1 MKVIKTN
8 NFIKPLIVLIG
19 VAATLMMPSQMAFA
33 ADEMI
38 HPGDHKVSQNTTPD
52 ASQFDGVHSITDT
65 ARGTNFA
72 INPFPQPRYD
82 ATNKRWTFID
92 GEHSISGAGSAAFE
106 RPLSLSSNFDI
117 KTTAKMTSDGEKNW
131 VGWYTTD
138 PNEKFSTGFVGLVL
152 STSQAT
158 DFSKSQKIG
167 DYRLGDMWGM
177 GSHAGYALEN
187 VAWQIALGTQA
198 KPDGRGTQDILR
210 QSIAG
215 AYSPLNVMNR
225 QKGAVDATYT
235 AHYDANIRK
244 LSVTT
249 DKGLS
254 QTIDVPKELK
264 RLYVGQMATI
274 NGNAWGDHDSVTLS
288 DISGTYDTTT
298 TTVRFVDKDGNP
310 LADDAKIDSIIGAK
324 ISISGS
330 AEENWLA
337 PDIPHATLAG
347 TAADRTITT
356 TEDESKN
363 VITVRYDAVSGK
375 LPVKIVDDTDN
386 ANKIP
391 DTSLPVV
398 IGQTYNYSDK
408 DLAKVIPAN
417 THIVSLEKN
426 SGTVVADD
434 QNDVTNEPMVI
445 HVAHDTKSE
454 DVTFSRTV
462 HYEGPASLK
471 VPDDNIQKTTV
482 TRTTDNYTGK
492 TTTNKPAAWL
502 DVKTPDI
509 KGYEPDIKKV
519 HWDSIDANPSE
530 TLSQTVTYKGV
541 FKVYAPDT
549 MDFGTIT
556 IGDKYYQGKA
566 IKAAKQVHGSLY
578 VAHTATTANH
588 KWRLTAKLDQN
599 FMVGKPTLQIAYG
612 QYEIN
617 SDYETEIA
625 NQSDSSTDGI
635 TDTAINENTPGM
647 VGLKLDRSAQQAN
660 VQAGKDYHGTITWTL
675 GTVPA

>member
-19 VAATLMMPSQMAFA
+19 VAATLTMPSQMAFA
-33 ADEMI
+33 DETLQ
-38 HPGDHKVSQNTTPD
+38 PGSHMPAKDVSPDPKTFDDEHSVVRTTPTQGPSFPTPAYRKGVGD
-52 ASQFDGVHSITDT
+52 WQTLNGQADG
-65 ARGTNFA
+65 
-72 INPFPQPRYD
+72 
-82 ATNKRWTFID
+82 
-92 GEHSISGAGSAAFE
+92 GAYGFSSAAFQ
-106 RPLSLSSNFDI
+106 RPLRTDHSFSLKSHGYITSANNYLYTSDFLGIGLSTASADKLSSAQSGGV
-117 KTTAKMTSDGEKNW
+117 KGK
-131 VGWYTTD
+131 
-138 PNEKFSTGFVGLVL
+138 
-152 STSQAT
+152 
-158 DFSKSQKIG
+158 
-167 DYRLGDMWGM
+167 
-177 GSHAGYALEN
+177 AGYAN
-187 VAWQIALGTQA
+187 PDVAWQTTFGTQA
-198 KPDGRGTQDILR
+198 FGETHYTFLVPGITSMDHKNFVRQTIYGKQTPVTERPFDSTRWKAKPI
-210 QSIAG
+210 SEE
-215 AYSPLNVMNR
+215 YNVN
-225 QKGAVDATYT
+225 
-235 AHYDANIRK
+235 YDADTRK
-244 LSVTT
+244 ISYTDNKGLTATT
-249 DKGLS
+249 D
-254 QTIDVPKELK
+254 IPKEVPRVYIGILTS
-264 RLYVGQMATI
+264 VQG
-274 NGNAWGDHDSVTLS
+274 NGYYDKSYIGLD

-298 TTVRFVDKDGNP
+298 TTVRFVDKDGNS

-347 TAADRTITT
+347 SAADRTITT

-375 LPVKIVDDTDN
+375 LPVKIFDDTDT

-398 IGQTYNYSDK
+398 IGQTYNYSVK

-426 SGTVVADD
+426 SGTVAADD
-434 QNDVTNEPMVI
+434 QNNVTNEPMVI

-471 VPDDNIQKTTV
+471 VPDDNVQKTTV

-541 FKVYAPDT
+541 FKVYAPDA

-566 IKAAKQVHGSLY
+566 TKSAKQVHGSLY
-578 VAHTATTANH
+578 VAHTDAAMANRN
-588 KWRLTAKLDQN
+588 WRLTAKLDQN

-647 VGLKLDRSAQQAN
+647 VGLKLDRSAQQSN

>member
-1 MKVIKTN
+1 M
-8 NFIKPLIVLIG
+8 
-19 VAATLMMPSQMAFA
+19 
-33 ADEMI
+33 
-38 HPGDHKVSQNTTPD
+38 
-52 ASQFDGVHSITDT
+52 
-65 ARGTNFA
+65 
-72 INPFPQPRYD
+72 
-82 ATNKRWTFID
+82 
-92 GEHSISGAGSAAFE
+92 
-106 RPLSLSSNFDI
+106 
-117 KTTAKMTSDGEKNW
+117 
-131 VGWYTTD
+131 
-138 PNEKFSTGFVGLVL
+138 
-152 STSQAT
+152 
-158 DFSKSQKIG
+158 
-167 DYRLGDMWGM
+167 
-177 GSHAGYALEN
+177 
-187 VAWQIALGTQA
+187 AWQTTFGTQA
-198 KPDGRGTQDILR
+198 FGETHYTFLVPGITSMDHKHFVRQTIYGKQTPVTERPFDSTRWKAKPI
-210 QSIAG
+210 SEE
-215 AYSPLNVMNR
+215 YNVN
-225 QKGAVDATYT
+225 
-235 AHYDANIRK
+235 YDADTRK
-244 LSVTT
+244 ISYTDNKGLTATT
-249 DKGLS
+249 D
-254 QTIDVPKELK
+254 IPKEVPRVYIGILTS
-264 RLYVGQMATI
+264 VQG
-274 NGNAWGDHDSVTLS
+274 NGYYDKSYIGLD

-298 TTVRFVDKDGNP
+298 TTVRFVDKDGNS

-347 TAADRTITT
+347 SAADRTITT

-375 LPVKIVDDTDN
+375 LPVKIFDDTDT

-398 IGQTYNYSDK
+398 LGQTYNYSVK

-426 SGTVVADD
+426 SGTVAADD
-434 QNDVTNEPMVI
+434 QNNVTNEPMVI

-471 VPDDNIQKTTV
+471 VPDDNVQKTTV

-502 DVKTPDI
+502 DVNTPDI

-541 FKVYAPDT
+541 FKVYAPDA

-566 IKAAKQVHGSLY
+566 MKSAKQVHGSLY
-578 VAHTATTANH
+578 VAHTDAAMANRN
-588 KWRLTAKLDQN
+588 WRLTAKLDQN

-647 VGLKLDRSAQQAN
+647 VGLKLDRSAQQSN